1 MAIRLT
7 RPCEDMQLMLML
19 LRKLRNLTLPRSVV
33 RHSLWSPGTSPL
45 AGHPYSARGEVVV
58 LRERVGGGEDAEV
71 RCRLPLGVGADH
83 VQAAAGAAD
92 RDVEQVGRG
101 ADPVAGA
108 AARGLVG
115 AEDEDHDVGFLAL
128 HLVNGADVLVEE
140 LVHALGSVLKRC
152 AQRVA
157 RDRAALAGP
166 PRGTG

>member
-1 MAIRLT
+1 MT
-7 RPCEDMQLMLML
+7 
-19 LRKLRNLTLPRSVV
+19 S
-33 RHSLWSPGTSPL
+33 GTCISDASPL
-45 AGHPYSARGEVVV
+45 TPGGTRMTGAAGHPYSPLGEEVV

-115 AEDEDHDVGFLAL
+115 TEDEDHDVSFLAL
-128 HLVNGADVLVEE
+128 HLVNGSDVVTDKH
-140 LVHALGSVLKRC
+140 VRALGGVLKC
-152 AQRVA
+152 GAERVA
-157 RDRAALAGP
+157 SDRLALADH
-166 PRGTG
+166 RTERTEHVDLL